1 MKWGKNTVIAQT
13 YMYIHVNAF
22 FKKDLKYT
30 DQCFN
35 SDYLDWGGALRIN
48 KEKDY
53 SFFTGLYIISIITI
67 LTCFLT
73 ILCFPELSV

>member
-1 MKWGKNTVIAQT
+1 MCNTYYQVKETKESSMKWGKNTIIAQT

-35 SDYLDWGGALRIN
+35 FNSDYLD
-48 KEKDY
+48 
-53 SFFTGLYIISIITI
+53 
-67 LTCFLT
+67 
-73 ILCFPELSV
+73 